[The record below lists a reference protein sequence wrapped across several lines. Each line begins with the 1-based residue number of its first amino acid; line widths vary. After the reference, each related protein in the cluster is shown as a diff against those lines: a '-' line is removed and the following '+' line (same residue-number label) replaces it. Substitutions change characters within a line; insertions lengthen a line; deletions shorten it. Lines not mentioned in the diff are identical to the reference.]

1 MANTAPTEVVV
12 GQEVR
17 ITATFTNS
25 SGTLTDPTTI
35 TIEYKKP
42 DGTTVTRTYAAGQV
56 IKQSTGIYYY
66 DVTPVSGEEG
76 EWLTYYVG
84 TGTIDA
90 AGNDRFHVT
99 AKVTG

>member
-1 MANTAPTEVVV
+1 MAVTEVVV

-25 SGTLTDPTTI
+25 AGTLTDPTTI

-42 DGTTVTRTYAAGQV
+42 DGTVVTGTYAGGQV
-56 IKQSTGIYYY
+56 IKSSTGIYYR
-66 DVTPVSGEEG
+66 DVTPAIGEEG
-76 EWLTYYVG
+76 EWLTYYAG

-90 AGNDRFHVT
+90 AENGRFHVT
-99 AKVTG
+99 AKVTAT